1 MLGRSSLNKKIQA
14 SKENLHIFLG
24 EEVKPH
30 QGYKYRVLLETQT
43 NKQRNKSYVVIKN
56 YYPKKH

>member
-43 NKQRNKSYVVIKN
+43 NKQS